1 LLDGRGQEREV
12 RPAPPTAEERERQL
26 RAEELERKEAE
37 HREQELVRR
46 QAEAAAREARLRH
59 LHQAYA
65 NVDEIGQQRDRRL
78 AMVGNTLALSESQK
92 VMLQRERERIAAQ
105 ISDSRPDSSEL
116 ERYLRELSDLDRRIK
131 WENDFQTRQR
141 EALTEIRNA
150 AEADIR
156 DFERFL
162 APNRR

>member
-1 LLDGRGQEREV
+1 MLDGQGQEREV
-12 RPAPPTAEERERQL
+12 RPAPPTAEERERQA

-37 HREQELVRR
+37 HRQQELLRR
-46 QAEAAAREARLRH
+46 QAEAAAREARMRH

-78 AMVGNTLALSESQK
+78 AMVENTLALSEGQEAI
-92 VMLQRERERIAAQ
+92 LQRERERIAAQ
-105 ISDSRPDSSEL
+105 ITDSRPGSSDL

-131 WENDFQTRQR
+131 WEKDFQTRQR
-141 EALTEIRNA
+141 EALAEIRNA

-162 APNRR
+162 APARQ